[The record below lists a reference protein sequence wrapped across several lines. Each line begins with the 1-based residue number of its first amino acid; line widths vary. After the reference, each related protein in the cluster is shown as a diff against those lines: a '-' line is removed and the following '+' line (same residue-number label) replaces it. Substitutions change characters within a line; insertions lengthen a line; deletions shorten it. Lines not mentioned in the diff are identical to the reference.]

1 MSKQK
6 ETPPWTFIRSP
17 DRDLMRRTS
26 LHETREDGL
35 SVRVLVEI
43 LEEDE
48 LLPDEKA
55 GLFRLVNPGKEIYG

>member
-17 DRDLMRRTS
+17 DSDLMRRTS
-26 LHETREDGL
+26 LHEPKEDGL
-35 SVRVLVEI
+35 SVSVLVEI

-55 GLFRLVNPGKEIYG
+55 GSFRLVTNRKEIYG

>member
-1 MSKQK
+1 MNKQK

-17 DRDLMRRTS
+17 ESGSVRRTS
-26 LHETREDGL
+26 MKEDKEDGL
-35 SVRVLVEI
+35 SVRVLIEI

-55 GLFRLVNPGKEIYG
+55 GSFRLLNQRKEIYG